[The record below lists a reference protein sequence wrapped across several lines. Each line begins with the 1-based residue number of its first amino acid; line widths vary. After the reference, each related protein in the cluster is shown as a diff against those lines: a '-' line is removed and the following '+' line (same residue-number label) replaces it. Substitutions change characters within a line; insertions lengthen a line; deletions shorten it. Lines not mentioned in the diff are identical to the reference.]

1 MAWDKAHYE
10 VFVVPQKL
18 AVEADVAPLSVVGDD
33 HGGRHVASGVLWPV
47 VRDGQGAEFRCLAA
61 DLEHFGLVLGDHDG
75 ILWVGH
81 GPAEGVDVRARLDA
95 NRFAQ
100 TVAGQHVH
108 RSPVARSLF
117 EGLEHRHGACVGVG
131 PAPKAVHEADG
142 FGYRGG
148 RTEVVPERHEAS
160 SRRQGFNVT
169 DE

>member
-1 MAWDKAHYE
+1 ML
-10 VFVVPQKL
+10 VVPQQL
-18 AVEADVAPLSVVGDD
+18 AVEADVAPLSVVGND
-33 HGGRHVASGVLWPV
+33 HGGRHVASRVLRPV
-47 VRDGQGAEFRCLAA
+47 VRNGQGAEFRRFAA

-75 ILWVGH
+75 VLWVGH

-100 TVAGQHVH
+100 TIAGQHVD

-117 EGLEHRHGACVGVG
+117 EGLEHRHGAGVGVG

-148 RTEVVPERHEAS
+148 RTEVVPERHGVS